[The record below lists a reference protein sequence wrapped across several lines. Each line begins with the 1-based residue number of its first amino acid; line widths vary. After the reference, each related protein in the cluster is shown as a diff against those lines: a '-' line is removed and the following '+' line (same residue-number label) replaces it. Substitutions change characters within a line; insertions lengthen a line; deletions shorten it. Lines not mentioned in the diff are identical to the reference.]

1 MMMAMMTMTHLV
13 NDDSREVNLSKS
25 KIIHRKEEMSDV
37 EKFEKPN
44 SRSSGFGHVQE
55 SFFIFNQFKTSR
67 DHKKSF
73 KSFSMTF

>member
-13 NDDSREVNLSKS
+13 NDDSREVNLSKN

-37 EKFEKPN
+37 EKFENPN

-55 SFFIFNQFKTSR
+55 SFMQI
-67 DHKKSF
+67 
-73 KSFSMTF
+73 